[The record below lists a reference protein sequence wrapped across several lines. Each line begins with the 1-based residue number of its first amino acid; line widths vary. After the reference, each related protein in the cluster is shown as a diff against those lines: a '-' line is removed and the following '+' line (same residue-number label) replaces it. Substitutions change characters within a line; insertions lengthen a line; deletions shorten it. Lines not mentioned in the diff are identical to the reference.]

1 MASPGQI
8 LAFVGQIWWSWCY
21 ESFNIN
27 ILLYDVILSTFQK
40 INLDVIEIMKVYL
53 DEANEDEQSE
63 FLQLDKI
70 EPKHLQAS
78 KKIDINEKEIR
89 NQFVS
94 LSELIWWY

>member
-1 MASPGQI
+1 M
-8 LAFVGQIWWSWCY
+8 
-21 ESFNIN
+21 
-27 ILLYDVILSTFQK
+27 
-40 INLDVIEIMKVYL
+40 IEIMKVYL

-94 LSELIWWY
+94 LSELI